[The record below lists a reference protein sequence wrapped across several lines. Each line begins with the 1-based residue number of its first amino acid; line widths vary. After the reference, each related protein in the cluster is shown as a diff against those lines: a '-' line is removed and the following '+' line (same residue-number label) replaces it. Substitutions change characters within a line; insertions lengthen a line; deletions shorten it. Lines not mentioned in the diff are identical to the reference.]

1 MFERIGPVSHSDNGM
16 PDGQPAD
23 VAPERN
29 VRPSGGQPVVQP
41 TGQPATPGDDD
52 LGQRP
57 AGNALPS
64 SNCDVPPAQA
74 VESTTAATD
83 RPLEVHVAV
92 ALTSERESRDAGRSR
107 LFAELAEWARGDG
120 RPADPSDGP
129 SPLLP
134 LVAIVAAEQLAQV
147 LLSRRP
153 ASSLRNR

>member
-1 MFERIGPVSHSDNGM
+1 M

-147 LLSRRP
+147 LLSKHR